1 MNHFSNLLDA
11 LLNDVSG
18 EETIPEL
25 ENLSNEYMQTIQKI
39 DRIKNQLEELFN
51 DLDIIKKK
59 TLTNL
64 ATASKSQQPE
74 INVSLDDTLTIGDN
88 SQQCEVTSPTQCSI
102 GQETQKFES
111 PLELTDF
118 VLNVFV
124 PECKNGSNKI
134 FIEGKKANTLKL
146 YARKESLY
154 AL

>member
-1 MNHFSNLLDA
+1 MNNFSNLLDA
-11 LLNDVSG
+11 ILKDVSG

-25 ENLSNEYMQTIQKI
+25 ENLSDEYMQTIQKI

-64 ATASKSQQPE
+64 DTASKSQQPD
-74 INVSLDDTLTIGDN
+74 INISLDDTLTIGDDL
-88 SQQCEVTSPTQCSI
+88 QQCNIDSPTHCSI
-102 GQETQKFES
+102 GQETQEFKS

-118 VLNVFV
+118 ILNVFV

-134 FIEGKKANTLKL
+134 FIEGKKVNTLSL
-146 YARKESLY
+146 YARKESLN